1 MSNITDK
8 TRRLLANPRYN
19 ILKLWIQCQFP
30 DPRANL
36 ISGKCKFL
44 GDGNKMWIIYTTM
57 EVQSTGGL
65 LCTSERKE
73 HISALEGLAKVHIKV
88 LTEN

>member
-1 MSNITDK
+1 MPEHNS
-8 TRRLLANPRYN
+8 
-19 ILKLWIQCQFP
+19 LKRP
-30 DPRANL
+30 NL
-36 ISGKCKFL
+36 TL

-57 EVQSTGGL
+57 EFQSTGGL

>member
-1 MSNITDK
+1 MPEHNS
-8 TRRLLANPRYN
+8 
-19 ILKLWIQCQFP
+19 LKRP
-30 DPRANL
+30 NL
-36 ISGKCKFL
+36 TL

-57 EVQSTGGL
+57 EFQSTGGL
-65 LCTSERKE
+65 LCTRKE

>member
-1 MSNITDK
+1 MPEHNS
-8 TRRLLANPRYN
+8 
-19 ILKLWIQCQFP
+19 LKRP
-30 DPRANL
+30 NL
-36 ISGKCKFL
+36 TL

-57 EVQSTGGL
+57 EFQSTGGL

-73 HISALEGLAKVHIKV
+73 HISALEGLAKIHIKV

>member
-1 MSNITDK
+1 MPEHNS
-8 TRRLLANPRYN
+8 
-19 ILKLWIQCQFP
+19 LKRP
-30 DPRANL
+30 NL
-36 ISGKCKFL
+36 TL

-57 EVQSTGGL
+57 EFQSTGGL

-73 HISALEGLAKVHIKV
+73 HISALEGIAKVHIKV